1 MQFMLTK
8 RFFISWL
15 LSSLLMFLLSYV
27 WHGIFLTDL
36 SRLSYPKALFLFFAA
51 IVYLMI
57 GFIVTK
63 AMDFKIFD
71 KHLKRKPVLRGLI
84 AGACCGIAFFMIAT
98 VVGVS
103 FSTGSKLENM
113 ILDITWQL
121 IEQGM
126 GGLVVGIVR
135 LLIFEPSVDLQED

>member
-57 GFIVTK
+57 G
-63 AMDFKIFD
+63 
-71 KHLKRKPVLRGLI
+71 
-84 AGACCGIAFFMIAT
+84 
-98 VVGVS
+98 S

-135 LLIFEPSVDLQED
+135 LLIFEPSIDLQED